1 MPDIVIRRAA
11 QADLSALLD
20 IYNHYVRETP
30 VTFDIEPRTL
40 RERQVWFDQ
49 FADSGRY
56 QCVVAIEAG
65 RPIGWACS
73 TKFKERA
80 AYATSVE
87 TSVYCAPGT
96 TGRGVGRRLYAQLF
110 EALDGADIHR
120 TYVGITLPN
129 DASVKLH
136 TAFGFELVGTQH
148 EVGLKFGKYW
158 DVGLYERRT
167 H

>member
-20 IYNHYVRETP
+20 IYNRYVLETP
-30 VTFDIEPRTL
+30 VTFDVEPRTL
-40 RERQVWFDQ
+40 QQRQEWFDL
-49 FADSGRY
+49 FRDSGRY
-56 QCVVAIEAG
+56 QCFVAIEGG

-96 TGRGVGRRLYAQLF
+96 TGRGIGRQLYSRLF
-110 EALDGADIHR
+110 EALAGEDIHR
-120 TYVGITLPN
+120 IYVGITLPN
-129 DASVKLH
+129 DASLKLH
-136 TAFGFELVGTQH
+136 TAFGFHQIGTQH
-148 EVGLKFGKYW
+148 EVGFKFGQYW
-158 DVGLYERRT
+158 DVALCERR
-167 H
+167 

>member
-49 FADSGRY
+49 FAGSGRY
-56 QCVVAIEAG
+56 QCFVAIESG
-65 RPIGWACS
+65 RATGWACS

-87 TSVYCAPGT
+87 TSVYCAPDA
-96 TGRGVGRRLYAQLF
+96 TGRGMGRRLYDHLF
-110 EALDGADIHR
+110 EALAGEDIHR

-148 EVGLKFGKYW
+148 EVGFKFGKYW

>member
-40 RERQVWFDQ
+40 GERQEWFDQ
-49 FADSGRY
+49 FADGGRY
-56 QCVVAIEAG
+56 QCFVATEAG

-87 TSVYCAPGT
+87 TSVYCAPDT
-96 TGRGVGRRLYAQLF
+96 TGRGIGRQLYTRLF
-110 EALDGADIHR
+110 EALAGEDIHR

-129 DASVKLH
+129 EASARLH
-136 TAFGFELVGTQH
+136 SAFGFQLVG
-148 EVGLKFGKYW
+148 
-158 DVGLYERRT
+158 
-167 H
+167 